1 MFNTSA
7 IKEKTYK
14 KFMALRRFLI
24 IYVHL
29 SDNHVTRVMKLTVKS
44 HTILLLLS
52 FSSLLSVA
60 QINTDRVM
68 NIGRNAL
75 YFEDYILS
83 MQYFNQVIKV
93 KPYMAEPY
101 FFRGIAK
108 LSLDDYKGAEEDCT
122 LCIERNPFIVNAY
135 QVRGIAR
142 QNLGDYQ
149 GAIDDYAEGLR
160 YAPEDRTFLNNKA
173 IAEVQL
179 KKYDE
184 AEKSFDK
191 LIALHPNYYNGYM
204 SRAQFYLEKGDT
216 IKAIADIDKAIEID
230 KYMSGAYAQ
239 RAIIKVLHDADYES
253 ALADMNE
260 ALRLDPKEV
269 SYYFNRARI
278 KYHQDDLQGAMA
290 DYDYILQL
298 DPGNTM
304 THYNRGLLRMQ
315 VGERNKAISDFTE
328 VIKAEPDN
336 YFAIYNRALLYDM
349 IGSYGKAVA
358 DFDVVLE
365 QYPDFVAGFFAR
377 SEAKRKMG
385 DMKGGEK
392 DFMLALDLQK
402 KVQYEPIDEATATAG
417 SGKSSGQAADERT
430 ESDKNINKFNQILVA
445 DARTEYKPEYENK
458 IRGRVQDQNVQ
469 VSIQPMYVLTYYE
482 RPDAVRQNIYYV
494 KELEELNDTHV
505 FAKKL
510 LLTNSEA
517 ALLSDQVNYHFS
529 SINDFSR
536 LIEISPSNPLAYF
549 GRAVDFMLVQDFASA
564 LDDLNRAIM
573 TSRNFTMAYFLRA
586 VVRAKQ
592 IEYEIS
598 AASTQSLD
606 FQASRKKD
614 ANDFAPMGL
623 SALGNESLKLEYEMV
638 LRDYEKVIEDSPR
651 FFYAYYNRGNL
662 RCSQQDYRGAIADYT
677 RAIELRPDFGDAY
690 YNRGLVYLKQGDTA
704 AGTADLSKAGELGV
718 VSAYNLLK
726 RLSD

>member
-1 MFNTSA
+1 
-7 IKEKTYK
+7 
-14 KFMALRRFLI
+14 
-24 IYVHL
+24 
-29 SDNHVTRVMKLTVKS
+29 MKLTIKS
-44 HTILLLLS
+44 YTILLLFSL
-52 FSSLLSVA
+52 SSLWSVA

-101 FFRGIAK
+101 FYRGIAK

-142 QNLGDYQ
+142 QNLGNYQ
-149 GAIDDYAEGLR
+149 GAIDDYTEGLR

-216 IKAIADIDKAIEID
+216 IKAMADIDKAISID

-239 RAIIKVLHDADYES
+239 RAIIKVLHDADYDS

-290 DYDYILQL
+290 DYD
-298 DPGNTM
+298 
-304 THYNRGLLRMQ
+304 H
-315 VGERNKAISDFTE
+315 
-328 VIKAEPDN
+328 
-336 YFAIYNRALLYDM
+336 IYNRALLYDM
-349 IGSYGKAVA
+349 IGSYSKAIA
-358 DFDVVLE
+358 DFDVVLK
-365 QYPDFVAGFFAR
+365 QYPDFAAGFFAR

-402 KVQYEPIDEATATAG
+402 KTKYEPIDEATAAAG
-417 SGKSSGQAADERT
+417 TTSKSGQAADERS

-445 DARTEYKPEYENK
+445 DAQTEYKPEYENK

-517 ALLSDQVNYHFS
+517 ALLSDQINYHFS

-536 LIEISPSNPLAYF
+536 LIEINPSNPLAYF

-598 AASTQSLD
+598 SASAQNLD
-606 FQASRKKD
+606 FQAQRKKEG
-614 ANDFAPMGL
+614 NDFTPMGFA
-623 SALGNESLKLEYEMV
+623 ALGNENLKMEYEMV

-651 FFYAYYNRGNL
+651 FIYAYYNRGNL

-690 YNRGLVYLKQGDTA
+690 YNRGLVYLRQGNTA

-718 VSAYNLLK
+718 VAAYNLLK

>member
-1 MFNTSA
+1 
-7 IKEKTYK
+7 
-14 KFMALRRFLI
+14 
-24 IYVHL
+24 
-29 SDNHVTRVMKLTVKS
+29 MKLIHKS
-44 HTILLLLS
+44 CLILLLCS
-52 FSSLLSVA
+52 ITSLLSVA

-101 FFRGIAK
+101 FYRAVAK
-108 LSLDDYKGAEEDCT
+108 LSLDDFKGAEEDCS

-142 QNLGDYQ
+142 QNLGNYQ
-149 GAIDDYAEGLR
+149 GAIDDYTAGLR

-179 KKYDE
+179 KKYDD
-184 AEKSFDK
+184 AEKSFEK

-204 SRAQFYLEKGDT
+204 SRSQFYLETGDT
-216 IKAIADIDKAIEID
+216 IKALADIDKAISID

-239 RAIIKVLHDADYES
+239 RAIIKVLYDADYDS

-290 DYDYILQL
+290 DYDHILQL

-304 THYNRGLLRMQ
+304 TYYNRGLLRMQ
-315 VGERNKAISDFTE
+315 VGERNKAISDFSE

-349 IGSYGKAVA
+349 IGSYSKAIA
-358 DFDVVLE
+358 DFNVVLE
-365 QYPDFVAGFFAR
+365 QYPDFAAGFFAR
-377 SEAKRKMG
+377 SESKRKMG

-402 KVQYEPIDEATATAG
+402 KTKYDPIDEATAAAG
-417 SGKSSGQAADERT
+417 TTGKSSGQAADERS

-445 DARTEYKPEYENK
+445 DAHTEYKPEYENK

-494 KELEELNDTHV
+494 KELEELNDTRV

-517 ALLSDQVNYHFS
+517 ALLSDQVNYHFA
-529 SINDFSR
+529 SINDYSR
-536 LIEISPSNPLAYF
+536 LIEINPANPLAYF
-549 GRAVDFMLVQDFASA
+549 GRAIDFMLVQDFASA
-564 LDDLNRAIM
+564 LDDLNKAVM
-573 TSRNFTMAYFLRA
+573 TSNNFTMAYFLRA

-592 IEYEIS
+592 IEYELS
-598 AASTQSLD
+598 TASEQNLD
-606 FQASRKKD
+606 FQAKRKSGGS
-614 ANDFAPMGL
+614 DFISMGIA
-623 SALGNESLKLEYEMV
+623 SLGGENLKMEYEMV
-638 LRDYEKVIEDSPR
+638 LRDYEKVIEDAPR
-651 FFYAYYNRGNL
+651 FIYAYYNRGNL

-677 RAIELRPDFGDAY
+677 KAIELRPDFGDAY
-690 YNRGLVYLKQGDTA
+690 YNRGLVYLKQGNTA

-718 VSAYNLLK
+718 VAAYNLLK